1 MRLPAGTEGLWALAV
16 EHSPVGMT
24 LVSPDGVLLSAN
36 RALCAMLDRTEDDL
50 VGSDFKQLTHPD
62 DLARHLALYDATV
75 AGERTSYRITKRCV
89 RSDGSVLWGDL
100 SVAMVTDPDGPHCLI
115 GQILDVTHARVQQ
128 QRLAEAV
135 DLLDKQRRRSRA
147 ILDSADVALVLIDR
161 EGRYQDGNRRY
172 HEFVTIALPGGDHQ
186 LPAHLGAT
194 YDADGTS
201 VIDPDD
207 VPTARAARG
216 EEFDDVIVWIGA
228 DPETRRALSVSAR
241 SVTAA
246 DGSFAGAAL
255 SCSDITELMRAVQA
269 REDFLATVSH
279 ELRTP
284 LTSIIGY
291 TELLLDLG
299 ESQVGPAA
307 RRMLAIV
314 ERNANRELRLVN
326 DLLDLAFLDDRE
338 HMDAEPVDLVEVV
351 RAAVDGAR
359 VGARGRGLELSS
371 TLAAGVAPDGARALL
386 VTGDEQRLG
395 QVLDNLLSNAVKF
408 TAPGGRVLVD
418 CAPREGDLALS
429 VSDTGTGME
438 AVEVPR
444 IFDRLYRS
452 PRAVRDQVPGAGL
465 GLSIVDSIVRA
476 HGGRIEVDSEPGVG
490 TTVSVLLP
498 ARVEPVA

>member
-1 MRLPAGTEGLWALAV
+1 MEDRPPDESALMRGVFEA
-16 EHSPVGMT
+16 
-24 LVSPDGVLLSAN
+24 SPDAIVVIDADGRIVRANAQCSAVFGH
-36 RALCAMLDRTEDDL
+36 D
-50 VGSDFKQLTHPD
+50 PD
-62 DLARHLALYDATV
+62 DLLGEPVEVLVPPRLREAHPARRGAFTGGGGARAMGLLQLAA
-75 AGERTSYRITKRCV
+75 V
-89 RSDGSVLWGDL
+89 R
-100 SVAMVTDPDGPHCLI
+100 
-115 GQILDVTHARVQQ
+115 
-128 QRLAEAV
+128 
-135 DLLDKQRRRSRA
+135 
-147 ILDSADVALVLIDR
+147 
-161 EGRYQDGNRRY
+161 
-172 HEFVTIALPGGDHQ
+172 
-186 LPAHLGAT
+186 
-194 YDADGTS
+194 ADGTEFPAEIS
-201 VIDPDD
+201 LAAVSHDGEPLTCATVRD
-207 VPTARAARG
+207 VTARLALQQESDRVR
-216 EEFDDVIVWIGA
+216 EE
-228 DPETRRALSVSAR
+228 L
-241 SVTAA
+241 
-246 DGSFAGAAL
+246 
-255 SCSDITELMRAVQA
+255 
-269 REDFLATVSH
+269 LATVSH

-371 TLAAGVAPDGARALL
+371 TLAAGVAPEGARALL

-438 AVEVPR
+438 AVEVPQ